1 MTKLFSSQ
9 LCFNLLRRLLL
20 LPICLLITQCSQPV
34 EEELVIPDGYVG
46 PLIVQINCA
55 GGKPMNIR
63 NGVIKIEFPDDG
75 FVCTSDKSLP
85 AMMSEGIGLSH
96 TRSGKPVSHASMVR
110 LSKNESA
117 LCYGDS
123 GGQAQ
128 GNLKVDYARW
138 WYGPC
143 LQVNSEKINSD
154 LNDFS
159 RRHFGFKLLR

>member
-9 LCFNLLRRLLL
+9 LCFNFLKRLFL
-20 LPICLLITQCSQPV
+20 LPIAFLLVQCSDTV
-34 EEELVIPDGYVG
+34 EQELVIPDNYVG
-46 PLIVQINCA
+46 LLVVQINCP

-85 AMMSEGIGLSH
+85 AMMSEGVGLSH
-96 TRSGKPVSHASMVR
+96 TRSGKPVSHASMVH

-117 LCYGDS
+117 LCYGAS
-123 GGQAQ
+123 GASGEGSVQ
-128 GNLKVDYARW
+128 VYYASY

-143 LQVNSEKINSD
+143 LQISPGKIQSD
-154 LNDFS
+154 INEFL
-159 RRHFGFKLLR
+159 RRHYGFQNFR